1 MPQHAHQT
9 PQDGRTGVI
18 VRGGYFGVSRNGNCT
33 LCAPSRE
40 LAAIMDV
47 FQREI
52 QREHCGDGTG
62 TVGF

>member
-1 MPQHAHQT
+1 MSQHALQT
-9 PQDGRTGVI
+9 AQDGRTGVI
-18 VRGGYFGVSRNGNCT
+18 VRNGWFGTYNGNCT
-33 LCAPSRE
+33 LYDLPRRF
-40 LAAIMDV
+40 AAIMDV